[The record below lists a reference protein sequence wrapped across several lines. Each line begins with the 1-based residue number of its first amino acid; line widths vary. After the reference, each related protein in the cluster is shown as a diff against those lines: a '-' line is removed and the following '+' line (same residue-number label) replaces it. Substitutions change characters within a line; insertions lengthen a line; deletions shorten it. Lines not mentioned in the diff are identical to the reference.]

1 MTNAAL
7 MTHLKVLDDVKLEQ
21 ADYETIGKMFT
32 AMVLRDN
39 EQNIKSSQPDAE
51 GHVRLEGTLRYI
63 VKLHSDDGGRI
74 VCCECAC
81 SRTTGDC
88 VCIGDCCTL

>member
-1 MTNAAL
+1 MTSAAL
-7 MTHLKVLDDVKLEQ
+7 MTHLEILDGVKLEG

-32 AMVLRDN
+32 ATVLRDN
-39 EQNIKSSQPDAE
+39 DQNIKSSQPDAE

-63 VKLHSDDGGRI
+63 VKLHSDGPIRV

-81 SRTTGDC
+81 GANGDC
-88 VCIGDCCTL
+88 VCIGSCCNI